1 MKGKVLRIHPQDS
14 VAVAL
19 FNLDAGQTVTVDELT
34 VTLLQTIPP
43 GHKFALHDI
52 PAHSPVI
59 KYGYPIGNALTAIP
73 CGAHVH
79 THNLHTR
86 LSGELDY
93 TYRPLAIEPISE
105 PCELPTMQA
114 FERYD
119 GSIGIRNELWIIP
132 TVGCVNKVAAALA
145 DWGNRQIAS
154 GIFSGIDGVH
164 AWEHPHGCSQ
174 LGDDHD
180 RTQTILADLVRHP
193 NAAGVLVVGLG
204 CENNTIESFRLEL
217 GETDPQ
223 RVRFLITQQVA
234 DEIAEGRR
242 QLETLAAHAK
252 SAVRSAVPASRL
264 VVGLKCG
271 GSDGLSGI
279 TANPLV
285 GRICDQLVS
294 AGGTAILTEIPEM
307 FGAEDLLL
315 NRCASVEVYRQLVE
329 VVNGFKHYYLAHNQ
343 VVYENPSP
351 GNKEGG
357 ISTLEDKSLGCVQK
371 GGTTPV
377 QAVLGYGERVRT
389 RGLHILAG
397 PGNDL
402 VSTTALAAAGAHL
415 VLFTTG
421 RGTPLGCPVPT
432 LKISSNSALAQKKSG
447 WIDMDAGRLLN
458 EELSVVAKDLLLMIL
473 EVASGKTLTK
483 NEKNGYREIA
493 IFKDGV
499 TL

>member
-19 FNLDAGQTVTVDELT
+19 IKLEAGQTITLDELT
-34 VTLLQTIPP
+34 VTLSQTIPQ
-43 GHKFALHDI
+43 GHKFSLQDI
-52 PAHSPVI
+52 PAHTAVI
-59 KYGYPIGNALTAIP
+59 KYGFPIGNARTAISK
-73 CGAHVH
+73 GAHVH
-79 THNLHTR
+79 THNLITR
-86 LSGELDY
+86 LHGELDY
-93 TYRPLAIEPISE
+93 TYRPAIIIPPSE
-105 PCELPTMQA
+105 PCDTPSIQA
-114 FERYD
+114 FERAD

-145 DWGNRQIAS
+145 NWGNQQIAA
-154 GIFSGIDGVH
+154 GAFQGVGGVY
-164 AWEHPHGCSQ
+164 AWEHPYGCSQ
-174 LGDDHD
+174 LGDDHA
-180 RTQTILADLVRHP
+180 RTRTILADLVRHP
-193 NAAGVLVVGLG
+193 NAGGVLVIGLG
-204 CENNTIESFRLEL
+204 CENNTIESFKQEL
-217 GETDPQ
+217 GGFDPHH
-223 RVRFLITQQVA
+223 VCFLATQQVS
-234 DEIAEGRR
+234 DEIAEGRAS
-242 QLETLAAHAK
+242 LVLLANHAGK
-252 SAVRSAVPASRL
+252 ATRRAVSASRL

-285 GRICDQLVS
+285 GRICDRLVGI
-294 AGGTAILTEIPEM
+294 GGSAILTEIPEM

-315 NRCASVEVYRQLVE
+315 NRCVSKEVHHQLAD
-329 VVNGFKHYYLAHNQ
+329 VVNGFKQYYLDHNQ

-371 GGTTPV
+371 GGTSPV
-377 QAVLGYGERVRT
+377 QAVLSYGERVRSP
-389 RGLHILAG
+389 GLNILSG

-432 LKISSNSALAQKKSG
+432 LKIASNSTLAHEKSG
-447 WIDMDAGRLLN
+447 WIDMDAGRLL
-458 EELSVVAKDLLLMIL
+458 EEEPSVVEKDLFSLVLDI
-473 EVASGKTLTK
+473 ASGKAATK
-483 NEKNGYREIA
+483 NETNGYREIA